1 MAFDLLLHLVERM
14 SVVVTISFLLTRWP
28 FTRRFLQR
36 KGTHLQRV
44 VMALIF
50 GVLGIMGTYTGIPIQ
65 GALANSRAIA
75 PLVGGLL
82 GGPLVGLAAGLIAG
96 VHRFAIGGFTALS
109 CGLSTTVEGLIGGLI
124 SRRVKEQEIPWSVAF
139 WTGVIAEVAQMGIIL
154 TFSRPFPAAWDLV
167 KAIAAPMILVNAAG
181 VAIFMVI
188 VQAVFSEEE
197 RAGALEAQKVL
208 RIANRTLPFLRQGL
222 HADSARATAEII
234 YGMTD
239 VAAVAITDQDKIL
252 ACVGDGSDHHY
263 AGLPIQTEATRLA
276 LATGKLQLAQN
287 RKEIGCDV
295 HGCPL
300 MSAVVVPLQRRN
312 EVIGTLKLYRS
323 EERGI
328 GPLDIELAEGLG
340 QLFSTQVEL
349 ADLEMADRLRSKAEL
364 KALQAQINPHFLF
377 NALNTISSFCR
388 RDPETARTLLGHL
401 ADSFRRSLQEPG
413 TMVTLEQE
421 LEHVHAYLSLEQARF
436 GDKLVF
442 AVDIDPRL
450 KTWQLPALTL
460 QPLVENAVR
469 HGLLPRKTGG
479 RLVLTGRL
487 EQGEACLTVED
498 NGVGMTGEE
507 LRRAMDG
514 ESDTPGGLGMGLSNV
529 NLRLVSIYGPQ
540 YGLAVTS
547 RKGRGTKVEV
557 RIPAEV
563 QEAIL

>member
-14 SVVVTISFLLTRWP
+14 SVVVTTSFLLTRWP

-36 KGTHLQRV
+36 RGTPLQRV

-50 GVLGIMGTYTGIPIQ
+50 GVLGIMGTYTGIPIR

-82 GGPLVGLAAGLIAG
+82 GGPLVGLAAGFIAG
-96 VHRFAIGGFTALS
+96 VHRYAIGGFTALS
-109 CGLSTTVEGLIGGLI
+109 CGLSTMVEGLIGGLVSQRI
-124 SRRVKEQEIPWSVAF
+124 KEQEIPWPIAF
-139 WTGVIAEVAQMGIIL
+139 WTGVIAEVAQMIIIL
-154 TFSRPFPAAWDLV
+154 SVSRPFLAAWGLV
-167 KAIAAPMILVNAAG
+167 KVIAAPMIIVNSAG
-181 VAIFMVI
+181 VAIFIVI
-188 VQAVFSEEE
+188 VQAVFAEEE

-222 HADSARATAEII
+222 QTDSARATAEII

-239 VAAVAITDQDKIL
+239 VAAVALTDQEQIL
-252 ACVGDGSDHHY
+252 ACVGEGSDHHY

-276 LATGKLQLAQN
+276 LSTGKLQLAQH
-287 RKEIGCDV
+287 KDEIGCDV
-295 HGCPL
+295 AGCPL
-300 MSAVVVPLQRRN
+300 MSAVVVPLRRRN

-323 EERGI
+323 QEMGI

-388 RDPETARTLLGHL
+388 RDPETARTLLGYL

-413 TMVTLEQE
+413 TMVTLEKE
-421 LEHVHAYLSLEQARF
+421 MEHVHAYLALEQARF
-436 GDKLVF
+436 GNKLQFV
-442 AVDIDPRL
+442 VDIDPRL
-450 KTWQLPALTL
+450 NSWRLPALTL

-469 HGLLPRKTGG
+469 HGLLPRKAGG

-487 EQGEACLTVED
+487 HHGEAHLTVED
-498 NGVGMTGEE
+498 DGVGMTAEE
-507 LRRAMDG
+507 LRRALAG
-514 ESDTPGGLGMGLSNV
+514 EGGSPGGLGMGLSNV
-529 NLRLVSIYGPQ
+529 NQRLLSIYGPQ
-540 YGLAVTS
+540 HGLDVTS
-547 RKGRGTKVEV
+547 RKGHGTRVEV
-557 RIPAEV
+557 RIPADI
-563 QEAIL
+563 QEAVL